1 MATFTAARPD
11 SRTRN
16 SEFPHKLRVGI
27 AAAIAASFIVW
38 LTLYGYDYYRLDLT
52 GRVES
57 PLHPVLRPSGSLGLR
72 LGMLGVALFGV
83 LFLYPLRKRWRWL
96 STIGKTK
103 HWLDFH
109 AVVGITAPILI
120 TFHASFKF
128 AGLAGLAYWIMI
140 AVAVSGFIG
149 RYLYTWIPRSLHAT
163 ELTMG
168 ELDAQIGEVSRQL
181 AQQEMFRAEELASLL
196 EVPSPDAVRRM
207 PVPAVL
213 WTILRLDLRR
223 PLLVSRLRR
232 RVLGAGER
240 LRTFGGLLPS
250 SHDHLESVI
259 ASVRRQAR
267 LRTKA
272 AFLGRVRQMLHLWHV
287 VHRPFSLSFL
297 LLVFVHLGVVVTLGY
312 F

>member
-1 MATFTAARPD
+1 MATWTTASPGARPR
-11 SRTRN
+11 S
-16 SEFPHKLRVGI
+16 SELPHKLRL
-27 AAAIAASFIVW
+27 ALAMTAAIAFVTW
-38 LTLYGYDYYRLDLT
+38 LAVYGFDYYRLDLAQ
-52 GRVES
+52 RVES
-57 PLHPVLRPSGSLGLR
+57 PLHPMLRPSGSIGLR

-96 STIGKTK
+96 GSIGKTK

-109 AVVGITAPILI
+109 SIVGITAPIVI

-140 AVAVSGFIG
+140 AVALSGFVG
-149 RYLYTWIPRSLHAT
+149 RYLYTMIPRSLHAT

-168 ELDAQIGEVSRQL
+168 ELDTQTAEIAEQL
-181 AQQEMFRAEELASLL
+181 ASQALFGPRELDRLL
-196 EVPSPDAVRRM
+196 EVPDPAVVRRM
-207 PVPAVL
+207 SVLAVL

-232 RVLGAGER
+232 RVLGPGER
-240 LRTFGGLLPS
+240 LLTLGGFLAS
-250 SHDHLESVI
+250 RHRDLESVI

-267 LRTKA
+267 LRAKI
-272 AFLGRVRQMLHLWHV
+272 AFLNRVRQMFHLWHV
-287 VHRPFSLSFL
+287 VHRPFSLSFA
-297 LLVFVHLGVVVTLGY
+297 LLVLVHLGVVLMLGY